1 MTKYLVTCTQT
12 LLVFRKVKSS
22 GSPLAVVYSHLYR
35 IDDKLFISDV
45 ESSDSFVP
53 YDIEEQQPWGRG
65 EYLDPEFTKVMID
78 SMKIAKGKPTKMFD
92 INSDAIIG
100 IIIAAVVGISVLSQL
115 MGG

>member
-1 MTKYLVTCTQT
+1 MTKYLVTCSQT
-12 LLVFRKVKSS
+12 RLVFRKVKST

-35 IDDKLFISDV
+35 IDDKLFVSDV
-45 ESSDSFVP
+45 ASPDSFIA

-78 SMKIAKGKPTKMFD
+78 SMKISKGKPTKMFD
-92 INSDAIIG
+92 INSEAIIG
-100 IIIAAVVGISVLSQL
+100 IVIAAVVGISLISQW